1 LGYGASTHERRRP
14 MEKVEVLKRSDLFRE
29 LKDQELRV
37 VAEMCIPEVFEPG
50 TIIHRQNVILDEL
63 RIIEEGLVALVLE
76 LGPLSQRQ
84 LTAATNFE
92 TIGWSAVVAPHMAT
106 TTAKAIEKTK
116 VLTFKGQDILKL
128 CDTNCHV
135 GCVVYQ
141 GVASVVADRLAAA
154 FMQCLGVTA
163 QD

>member
-1 LGYGASTHERRRP
+1 
-14 MEKVEVLKRSDLFRE
+14 MDKVEVLKRSDLFRE
-29 LKDQELRV
+29 LNDEQIRI
-37 VAEMCIPEVFEPG
+37 VAEMCTPEVFEPG
-50 TIIHRQNVILDEL
+50 AIIHRQHTILDKL
-63 RIIEEGLVALVLE
+63 RIIEEGLVALLLD

-84 LTAATNFE
+84 LTAATHFE
-92 TIGWSAVVAPHMAT
+92 TFGWSAMVPPHMAT

-116 VLTFKGQDILKL
+116 VLTFNGEDMLNL
-128 CDTNCHV
+128 CATNCRV

-141 GVASVVADRLAAA
+141 GVARVVAERLNAA

>member
-1 LGYGASTHERRRP
+1 
-14 MEKVEVLKRSDLFRE
+14 MDKVEVLKRSDLFRE
-29 LKDQELRV
+29 LNNEHLKV

-50 TIIHRQNVILDEL
+50 TIIHRQNTILDEI
-63 RIIEEGLVALVLE
+63 RVIEVGLVALVLE

-84 LTAATNFE
+84 LTAATDFE
-92 TIGWSAVVAPHMAT
+92 TIGWSAVVPPHMAT

-128 CDTNCHV
+128 CETNCRV

-141 GVASVVADRLAAA
+141 GVARVVADRLHAA

>member
-1 LGYGASTHERRRP
+1 VDKL
-14 MEKVEVLKRSDLFRE
+14 EVLKRSDLFRE
-29 LKDQELRV
+29 LNNEHLKV
-37 VAEMCIPEVFEPG
+37 VAEMCTTEVFEPG
-50 TIIHRQNVILDEL
+50 AIIHRQNTILDKI

-92 TIGWSAVVAPHMAT
+92 TIGWSAVVPPHMAT

-116 VLTFKGQDILKL
+116 VLTLSGEEIVNL
-128 CDTNCHV
+128 CATNCRV
-135 GCVVYQ
+135 GCPIYQ
-141 GVASVVADRLAAA
+141 GVSRVVADRLHAA

>member
-1 LGYGASTHERRRP
+1 
-14 MEKVEVLKRSDLFRE
+14 MDKVEVLKRSDLFRE
-29 LKDQELRV
+29 LNNEQLKV

-50 TIIHRQNVILDEL
+50 TIIHRQNTILDEI
-63 RIIEEGLVALVLE
+63 RVIEVGLVALVLE

-84 LTAATNFE
+84 LTAATDFE
-92 TIGWSAVVAPHMAT
+92 TIGWSAVVPPHMAT

-128 CDTNCHV
+128 CETNCRV

-141 GVASVVADRLAAA
+141 GVARVVADRLHAA

>member
-1 LGYGASTHERRRP
+1 MDKL
-14 MEKVEVLKRSDLFRE
+14 EVLKRSDLFRE
-29 LKDQELRV
+29 LSNEHLKV
-37 VAEMCIPEVFEPG
+37 VAEMCTVEVFEPG
-50 TIIHRQNVILDEL
+50 AIIHRQNIILDKI

-92 TIGWSAVVAPHMAT
+92 TIGWSAVVPPHMAT
-106 TTAKAIEKTK
+106 TTAKAIEETK
-116 VLTFKGQDILKL
+116 VLTFNGEDIVNL
-128 CDTNCHV
+128 CATNCRV
-135 GCVVYQ
+135 GCPIYQ
-141 GVASVVADRLAAA
+141 GVARVVADRLHAA

>member
-1 LGYGASTHERRRP
+1 VDKL
-14 MEKVEVLKRSDLFRE
+14 EVLKRSDLFRE
-29 LKDQELRV
+29 LTDEHLKV
-37 VAEMCIPEVFEPG
+37 VAEMCTVEVFEPG
-50 TIIHRQNVILDEL
+50 AIIHRQNTILDKIRVVED
-63 RIIEEGLVALVLE
+63 GLVALVLE

-92 TIGWSAVVAPHMAT
+92 TIGWSAVVPPHMAT

-116 VLTFKGQDILKL
+116 VLTFNGEDILNL
-128 CDTNCHV
+128 CATNCRV
-135 GCVVYQ
+135 GCTVYQ
-141 GVASVVADRLAAA
+141 GVARVVADRLCAA

>member
-1 LGYGASTHERRRP
+1 MDKL
-14 MEKVEVLKRSDLFRE
+14 EVLKRSDLFRE
-29 LKDQELRV
+29 LNNEQLKV

-50 TIIHRQNVILDEL
+50 SIIHRQNEILNEI
-63 RIIEEGLVALVLE
+63 RVVEEGLVALVLE
-76 LGPLSQRQ
+76 LGPLSHRQ
-84 LTAATNFE
+84 LTAANDFE
-92 TIGWSAVVAPHMAT
+92 TVGWSAVVPPHMAT

-128 CDTNCHV
+128 CETNCRV

-141 GVASVVADRLAAA
+141 GVAKVVADRLHAS

>member
-1 LGYGASTHERRRP
+1 
-14 MEKVEVLKRSDLFRE
+14 MDKVEVLKRSDLFRE
-29 LKDQELRV
+29 LNDEQLKV
-37 VAEMCIPEVFEPG
+37 VAEMCTPEVFEPG
-50 TIIHRQNVILDEL
+50 AIIHRQHTILDKI
-63 RIIEEGLVALVLE
+63 RIIEEGLVALVLD

-92 TIGWSAVVAPHMAT
+92 TFGWSAMVPPHMAT

-116 VLTFKGQDILKL
+116 VLTFNGEDILNL
-128 CDTNCHV
+128 CATNCRV
-135 GCVVYQ
+135 GCKVYQ
-141 GVASVVADRLAAA
+141 GVARVVADRLHAS

>member
-1 LGYGASTHERRRP
+1 MDKL
-14 MEKVEVLKRSDLFRE
+14 EVLKRSDLFRE
-29 LKDQELRV
+29 LNNEQLKV

-50 TIIHRQNVILDEL
+50 TIIHRQNMILNEV
-63 RIIEEGLVALVLE
+63 RVIEEGLVALVLE

-84 LTAATNFE
+84 LTAATHFE
-92 TIGWSAVVAPHMAT
+92 TFGWSAVVPPHLAT

-128 CDTNCHV
+128 CETNCRV
-135 GCVVYQ
+135 GCIVYQ
-141 GVASVVADRLAAA
+141 GVARVVAERLHAA
-154 FMQCLGVTA
+154 FIQCLGVTA